1 MNEHC
6 RHWFEAHSADD
17 FSSPLECMNAFMRY
31 FSEGGTE
38 ENRPKATLQTYVLV
52 KYNGDMQKII
62 SGEFESWRNT
72 MLDCL
77 KKIYGDSV
85 QMAQAEAMIILIT
98 GTFVCNYTGALT
110 GNINSEILSAF
121 IPLIELK

>member
-1 MNEHC
+1 
-6 RHWFEAHSADD
+6 
-17 FSSPLECMNAFMRY
+17 MRY

-77 KKIYGDSV
+77 KKYMV
-85 QMAQAEAMIILIT
+85 TLYKWCRQRR
-98 GTFVCNYTGALT
+98 
-110 GNINSEILSAF
+110 
-121 IPLIELK
+121 

>member
-1 MNEHC
+1 
-6 RHWFEAHSADD
+6 
-17 FSSPLECMNAFMRY
+17 MRY
-31 FSEGGTE
+31 VSEGGTE

-52 KYNGDMQKII
+52 KYNRDMQQII

-77 KKIYGDSV
+77 KKIYGDAV
-85 QMAQAEAMIILIT
+85 QMAQAEAMMILIT
-98 GTFVCNYTGALT
+98 ETFVCNYTGALT